1 MSRRDGLPPGL
12 APGPGRAGLVV
23 YRKAVGADAI
33 DEYTRRLVAA
43 LGDLGVPARYGAD
56 GLASARREH
65 PRPGWILIQY
75 NPFAYGRW
83 GVAPGLVVEALR
95 FRRAARVPLVVS
107 VHEAWVGPGDRG
119 RAPWRSALMGSYQ
132 HAQLAA
138 LLRVADVVLAATEA
152 LVRKVGHDAVHVPV
166 ASNITP
172 VEITRLDARGR
183 LRLSRDAIVI
193 CLFGTGHPSRALE
206 FAAAAIERIAAER
219 GPAAIKV
226 LNLGLGAPELGLR
239 PEIAVETPGHL
250 DGDELSVRLHAADV
264 LLLPF
269 TDGLST
275 RRTTLMAGLAHGLPV
290 VGLYGPETDKVLT
303 GNPRALTL
311 TPVGD
316 IDAFARATLAL
327 LDDPG
332 RLRTTAEAG
341 RALYASRFDWPITAR
356 RVAAALN
363 ADPPRR

>member
-1 MSRRDGLPPGL
+1 MTAALRP
-12 APGPGRAGLVV
+12 GLVV
-23 YRKAVGADAI
+23 YRKSVRADAI
-33 DEYTRRLVAA
+33 DEYSRRLVDA
-43 LGDLGVPARYGAD
+43 LCESGVATRYVAD
-56 GLASARREH
+56 GLASARALVAD
-65 PRPGWILIQY
+65 PRWILLQY

-83 GVAPGLVVEALR
+83 GVAPGLLAEAIS
-95 FRRAARVPLVVS
+95 FRRRTGAPLAVS

-119 RAPWRSALMGSYQ
+119 RASWRSALMGSYQ

-172 VEITRLDARGR
+172 VEITGADARGR
-183 LRLSRDAIVI
+183 LRLSGDAIVV

-206 FAAAAIERIAAER
+206 FATAAIERLAEAR
-219 GPAAIKV
+219 GPAAVKV
-226 LNLGLGAPELGLR
+226 LNLGLGAPELDLR

-250 DGDELSVRLHAADV
+250 DGDELSVRLRAADV

-290 VGLYGPETDKVLT
+290 VGLYGPETDHVLT

-316 IDAFARATLAL
+316 IDAFVRATLAL

-332 RLRTTAEAG
+332 RLRASAEAG
-341 RALYASRFDWPITAR
+341 RELYATRFDWPIMAR

-363 ADPPRR
+363 ADPPSR